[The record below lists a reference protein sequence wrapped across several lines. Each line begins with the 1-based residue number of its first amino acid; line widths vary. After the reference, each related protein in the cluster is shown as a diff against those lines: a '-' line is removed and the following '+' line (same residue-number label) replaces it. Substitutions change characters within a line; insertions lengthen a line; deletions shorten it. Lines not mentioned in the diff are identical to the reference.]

1 MVGMNIHRVDNNV
14 EIIEDSKS
22 SILYPTDSMI
32 YKANQIITGKY
43 TSKMTVLAHKVFNYS
58 LSVVRF
64 DAQQNRAIAE
74 FSANELI
81 EFLGVKHNSIYSQ
94 LYKVARCLRKKEI
107 IMEDRE
113 NKSFYQMTLINVA
126 QYKNGKMILK
136 FEPDAT
142 DIVLN
147 LKPSYS
153 KLNKR
158 FYKHFRNIYAMEL
171 YENLNSKFFKTEYL
185 TVIYEIYDLKLT
197 LGMIQATD
205 DMVHSMCK
213 ESMSVKDAVLKYIPK
228 EERPF
233 EDGNVFKRALKKAV
247 DEINEITD
255 IHIEFE
261 LLSEGRGGKITR
273 VRFNVTERKQI
284 KQIDTCVNKI
294 VDKEELKQ
302 NKPSEEEI
310 FELMFKLKSS
320 IQEEL
325 TFENYKQLLE
335 CANYNVDLI
344 LEKYE
349 QSKKAK
355 KIDNLVAWL
364 TCAIKENYNVTP
376 KISTSES
383 SSNKSDKP
391 INKFN
396 DFQQR
401 NYSDDEIADLEK
413 KLLSK

>member
-1 MVGMNIHRVDNNV
+1 MVGMNVQCLHNNDV
-14 EIIEDSKS
+14 IIENTKS
-22 SILYPTDSMI
+22 SALYPTDSI
-32 YKANQIITGKY
+32 ICKANQIITGKY

-58 LSVVRF
+58 LSVVKF
-64 DAQQNRAIAE
+64 DTQQNRAIAE

-126 QYKNGKMILK
+126 QYENGKMTLK

-142 DIVLN
+142 DLVLN

-153 KLNKR
+153 KLNKG

-171 YENLNSKFFKTEYL
+171 YENLNAKFFKTEYL
-185 TVIYEIYDLKLT
+185 TVVYEVYDLKLT

-205 DMVHSMCK
+205 DMAHSMCK
-213 ESMSVKDAVLKYIPK
+213 DSMSARDAVLKYIPK
-228 EERPF
+228 EKRPF
-233 EDGNVFKRALKKAV
+233 EDGNVFKKALKKAV
-247 DEINEITD
+247 DEVNEISD

-261 LLSEGRGGKITR
+261 LLSGGRGGKITR

-284 KQIDTCVNKI
+284 KQIDTCVNEI
-294 VDKEELKQ
+294 VDREELKQ
-302 NKPSEEEI
+302 SKPSEEELLEMI
-310 FELMFKLKSS
+310 VELKINIEEKLT
-320 IQEEL
+320 I
-325 TFENYKQLLE
+325 ENYKQLLE

-355 KIDNLVAWL
+355 NIENLVAWL
-364 TCAIKENYNVTP
+364 TCAIKENYKVTP

-383 SSNKSDKP
+383 SSNQSDKP
-391 INKFN
+391 KNKFN

-413 KLLSK
+413 KLLNK